1 MVFRVSRRL
10 RDGLHSTLVR
20 SGIHFIMI
28 SAFVNGYKGRK
39 LLPSDLVKSSVDDID
54 QVQVTF
60 LQDSP

>member
-1 MVFRVSRRL
+1 MVFRVSRQL

-39 LLPSDLVKSSVDDID
+39 LLPSDLDR
-54 QVQVTF
+54 
-60 LQDSP
+60 